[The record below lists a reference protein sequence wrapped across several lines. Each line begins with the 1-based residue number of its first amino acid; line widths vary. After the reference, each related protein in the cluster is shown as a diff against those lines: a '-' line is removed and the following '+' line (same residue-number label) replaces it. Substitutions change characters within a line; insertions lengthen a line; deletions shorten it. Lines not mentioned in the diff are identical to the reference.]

1 MVHSNG
7 MTTLM
12 MTTNKQGRFIA
23 NVQFQRAAAEMVA
36 ALCLSSALPMQQ
48 PCIQSQVHKDKS
60 GSHRKS
66 PMTARF
72 ALLET
77 VICNL

>member
-12 MTTNKQGRFIA
+12 MTTNRQGRFIA

-36 ALCLSSALPMQQ
+36 ALCLSSAQG
-48 PCIQSQVHKDKS
+48 IN
-60 GSHRKS
+60 
-66 PMTARF
+66 
-72 ALLET
+72 T
-77 VICNL
+77 VRRRREGGT